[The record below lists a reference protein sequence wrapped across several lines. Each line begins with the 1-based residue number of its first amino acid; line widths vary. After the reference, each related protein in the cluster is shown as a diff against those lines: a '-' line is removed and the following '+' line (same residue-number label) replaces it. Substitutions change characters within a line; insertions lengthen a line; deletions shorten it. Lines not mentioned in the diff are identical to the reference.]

1 MWSFPSL
8 AGDVLVYVLLA
19 ATSVT
24 AAVMMGR
31 WHFPALAGDVLV
43 DVSLAVGINAAV
55 ELLLDLRNTSFE
67 ICNKR
72 SLCFS

>member
-1 MWSFPSL
+1 
-8 AGDVLVYVLLA
+8 
-19 ATSVT
+19 
-24 AAVMMGR
+24 MMGR

-72 SLCFS
+72 